1 MVTVNQMYM
10 IGWQILF
17 CQDVN
22 ISPMNVYN
30 VSNIFVDHNLR
41 AANFGIANPLG
52 TNTITTSLNFILP
65 TANPLLADFHLE
77 SNNTAINAGTNNYA
91 PITDKDGSVRFP
103 QDSINIGCYEY
114 QNSIGINHLSQN
126 ESSILLFPNPA
137 ENNIYIQ
144 LQELNTNKIKIDIY
158 NTSGQ
163 LIKSNPAISIN
174 GSISFAISDLEDGN
188 YLFLQLIMEKENRQ
202 SIS

>member
-65 TANPLLADFHLE
+65 TAKKVCQ
-77 SNNTAINAGTNNYA
+77 I
-91 PITDKDGSVRFP
+91 
-103 QDSINIGCYEY
+103 
-114 QNSIGINHLSQN
+114 
-126 ESSILLFPNPA
+126 ILTF
-137 ENNIYIQ
+137 
-144 LQELNTNKIKIDIY
+144 
-158 NTSGQ
+158 
-163 LIKSNPAISIN
+163 
-174 GSISFAISDLEDGN
+174 F
-188 YLFLQLIMEKENRQ
+188 R
-202 SIS
+202 